1 MANLTEFYEKNNL
14 FASYAVVIF
23 ADILSCSILAGVS
36 NRVVNCNYGIENFGL
51 RQDFSSFGMMFMKI
65 DLSPRFPL
73 SFFVSKP
80 FSRSC
85 FSYPIKHLL
94 PLSE

>member
-14 FASYAVVIF
+14 FAGYAILSL

-51 RQDFSSFGMMFMKI
+51 RQDFSSFGMMFI
-65 DLSPRFPL
+65 WIPP
-73 SFFVSKP
+73 SFR
-80 FSRSC
+80 SR
-85 FSYPIKHLL
+85 
-94 PLSE
+94 